1 MNITS
6 IIEQWFGENYF
17 DLKIKHGT
25 DLLYNAVR
33 VFYVIIPMICLTALA
48 QFIGQ
53 QLADRAGASRIVRY
67 VVEFVV
73 IVIPT
78 LLISLKFHEHS
89 GLVAIICSVIL
100 VILLLITFVTKSP
113 RRQYVTGS
121 CRPFAYALNRAIV
134 YVIAILGMGA
144 PRFLKIPQY
153 FEATYSYGIGFLDID
168 VGLYLFALATVKRT
182 SVGRSPMT
190 AAPSFFL
197 PMLFLSFVRMLVI
210 LLNAENDKNPIRLH
224 ENYYFLFAVVV
235 IIGSIICEYV
245 TSQKRRIQLGLA
257 ILFVHEVILQIFTAE
272 YILDTKIKRF
282 YFIGALKEVYLSV
295 PGFLALYLI
304 SVGIGDKMR
313 TRVKRLSAEMFRNKL
328 LTILEAC
335 LSFWLLTLLCIF
347 TTSISRITCN
357 TGYVAWILAVGCTMT
372 LMHMLVFSFI
382 FKALEYNDA
391 NNSVRELNV
400 IPEFVT
406 IINKNGI
413 LCYIAGYLVACSIK
427 NFLEPLNRNENEAF
441 CMLTVFMFIMALF
454 SYLINN
460 VTIIDL

>member
-245 TSQKRRIQLGLA
+245 TSQKRRIQLGLGK
-257 ILFVHEVILQIFTAE
+257 LQITNPV
-272 YILDTKIKRF
+272 
-282 YFIGALKEVYLSV
+282 LK
-295 PGFLALYLI
+295 
-304 SVGIGDKMR
+304 D
-313 TRVKRLSAEMFRNKL
+313 
-328 LTILEAC
+328 
-335 LSFWLLTLLCIF
+335 
-347 TTSISRITCN
+347 
-357 TGYVAWILAVGCTMT
+357 
-372 LMHMLVFSFI
+372 LM
-382 FKALEYNDA
+382 
-391 NNSVRELNV
+391 
-400 IPEFVT
+400 
-406 IINKNGI
+406 
-413 LCYIAGYLVACSIK
+413 
-427 NFLEPLNRNENEAF
+427 
-441 CMLTVFMFIMALF
+441 
-454 SYLINN
+454 
-460 VTIIDL
+460 